1 MKELIELN
9 KKLKI
14 VMRKNNKKKEETTE
28 QDLGIG
34 GLGDAIKAVTE
45 ALGIEQCEKC
55 KERQSRLNRLFP
67 WLKAS
72 RDVTQEER
80 ELMERIN
87 SKPTIENDDVNA
99 LFRLYNELFGTKVS
113 RCNCPGLIKK
123 MIERINVFI
132 QP

>member
-1 MKELIELN
+1 MTKRRI
-9 KKLKI
+9 
-14 VMRKNNKKKEETTE
+14 KKEETPE

-45 ALGIEQCEKC
+45 VLGIEQCEKC

-80 ELMERIN
+80 ELMMRIN
-87 SKPTIENDDVNA
+87 AKPSIENDDVNA
-99 LFRLYNELFGTKVS
+99 LFKLYNELFSSKLS
-113 RCNCPGLIKK
+113 RCNCPGLIGK
-123 MIERINVFI
+123 MVERVNTFI

>member
-1 MKELIELN
+1 MAK
-9 KKLKI
+9 
-14 VMRKNNKKKEETTE
+14 KKKEE

-80 ELMERIN
+80 ELMARIN
-87 SKPTIENDDVNA
+87 AKPSIENDDVNA
-99 LFRLYNELFGTKVS
+99 LFKLYNELFSSKLS
-113 RCNCPGLIKK
+113 RCNCPGLIGK
-123 MIERINVFI
+123 MVERVNTFI

>member
-1 MKELIELN
+1 MAK
-9 KKLKI
+9 
-14 VMRKNNKKKEETTE
+14 KKKEE

-34 GLGDAIKAVTE
+34 GLGDAIKAVTQV
-45 ALGIEQCEKC
+45 LGIEQCEKC

-80 ELMERIN
+80 DLMARIN
-87 SKPTIENDDVNA
+87 AKPSIENDDVNA
-99 LFRLYNELFGTKVS
+99 LFKLYNELFSSKLS
-113 RCNCPGLIKK
+113 RCVCPGLIGK

>member
-1 MKELIELN
+1 MAK
-9 KKLKI
+9 
-14 VMRKNNKKKEETTE
+14 KKKETE

-45 ALGIEQCEKC
+45 VLGIEQCEKC

-72 RDVTQEER
+72 RDVTEVER
-80 ELMERIN
+80 ELMGRIN
-87 SKPTIENDDVNA
+87 AKPSIENDDVNA
-99 LFRLYNELFGTKVS
+99 LFKLYNELFSSKLS
-113 RCNCPGLIKK
+113 RCNCPGLIGK
-123 MIERINVFI
+123 MVERVNTFI

>member
-1 MKELIELN
+1 MAK
-9 KKLKI
+9 
-14 VMRKNNKKKEETTE
+14 KKKEE

-45 ALGIEQCEKC
+45 VLGIEQCEKC

-80 ELMERIN
+80 ELMARIN
-87 SKPTIENDDVNA
+87 SKSSIENDDVNA
-99 LFRLYNELFGTKVS
+99 LFKLYNELFSSKLS
-113 RCNCPGLIKK
+113 RCNCPGLIGK

>member
-1 MKELIELN
+1 MKRV
-9 KKLKI
+9 KKLVEDFKDA
-14 VMRKNNKKKEETTE
+14 K
-28 QDLGIG
+28 
-34 GLGDAIKAVTE
+34 GLGDNIKAVTE
-45 ALGIEQCEKC
+45 VLGIEQCEKC

-80 ELMERIN
+80 ELMARIN
-87 SKPTIENDDVNA
+87 AKSSIENDDVNT
-99 LFRLYNELFGTKVS
+99 LFKLYNELFSSKLS
-113 RCNCPGLIKK
+113 RCNCPGLIGK